1 MCCPRCI
8 NVIGAILM
16 SMNLTTKEIQHGE
29 AVVEESLSEEE
40 TELLAS
46 KLREQGFEL
55 LDDPNACIVEAIRV
69 AVLEWV
75 RMEEGKPK
83 LSVYVSQKICKDY
96 SSLSKLFSQVKG
108 VPSSTMPYAT
118 ELSMPRNSCVTA

>member
-1 MCCPRCI
+1 M
-8 NVIGAILM
+8 
-16 SMNLTTKEIQHGE
+16 
-29 AVVEESLSEEE
+29 VEESLIVDDI
-40 TELLAS
+40 ELLSS

-75 RMEEGKPK
+75 RMAEVKPY
-83 LSVYVSQKICKDY
+83 LSVYVSRKICKDY

-108 VPSSTMPYAT
+108 VTIEHYAI
-118 ELSMPRNSCVTA
+118 RH